1 MLASFSYLF
10 NRPLCGLAAHPAKWL
25 KPPSASSVLF
35 QTRSRLHYASHS
47 RAIHAMTNRSPNV
60 AILPRI
66 FRAAGVTGLGLGLA
80 SAFLPTAYCD
90 GKFYPARFVPR
101 TIDRSLQN
109 PHLRHSLRIAVLK
122 ISRRKEFR
130 PLLPP
135 QYRTTSLHLARWLG
149 SVQVFSSRKVQKQ
162 WRGFW
167 VVSLYCFRSVPS
179 SFQRPCRSSNQH
191 YPQYLGSTSVIRVD
205 WGRMS
210 SKFENMFYTTDGKGS
225 KKPPTIYSIWTWL
238 VDFLTADFQPRA
250 SFIAGLVLGLRMG

>member
-1 MLASFSYLF
+1 MKVLSYAPSRDCDRARTGRVQVLDNFPMLASFSYLF

-25 KPPSASSVLF
+25 KPPSASVLF
-35 QTRSRLHYASHS
+35 QTRSRLHSASHS
-47 RAIHAMTNRSPNV
+47 RAIHAMTSRSPNV

-80 SAFLPTAYCD
+80 SAFLPTAYW
-90 GKFYPARFVPR
+90 
-101 TIDRSLQN
+101 SLQN

-130 PLLPP
+130 LLLPP

-149 SVQVFSSRKVQKQ
+149 SVQVFSSRKVLKQ

-191 YPQYLGSTSVIRVD
+191 HP
-205 WGRMS
+205 
-210 SKFENMFYTTDGKGS
+210 
-225 KKPPTIYSIWTWL
+225 
-238 VDFLTADFQPRA
+238 
-250 SFIAGLVLGLRMG
+250 